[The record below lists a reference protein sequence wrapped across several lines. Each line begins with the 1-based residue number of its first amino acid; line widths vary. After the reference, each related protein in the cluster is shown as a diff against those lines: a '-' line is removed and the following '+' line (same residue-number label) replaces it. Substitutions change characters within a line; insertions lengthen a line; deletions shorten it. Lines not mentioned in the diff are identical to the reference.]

1 MSLAG
6 WAEILFIS
14 LLAFIIIGPKDL
26 PKLLFML
33 GRFIR
38 SLRQLSAEFM
48 AEFEAID
55 HVRELEDKQKEKKK
69 KPSPPPKKF

>member
-26 PKLLFML
+26 PKVLFAL
-33 GRFIR
+33 GRFAQ
-38 SLRQLSAEFM
+38 SLRRLSNEFM
-48 AEFEAID
+48 AEFEAIQ
-55 HVRELEDKQKEKKK
+55 HVKEVEDSRKKRQKN
-69 KPSPPPKKF
+69 PINH